1 MCPPVFRACKDPF
14 KGDHVRYAIRG
25 LLAALTVLML
35 SLALRADDEQTAY
48 EDIGRTAQA
57 QLTAESNS
65 QEAIN
70 RAVVAQTEKVYAKCE
85 DYLKRFPEGAHHA
98 EVRLVHA
105 EAMLLLASNMEA
117 HRALLDRVPATVAP
131 VLAAKTLPE
140 RTLRA
145 RLALLRYNLGKQGLA
160 KTPEEGKPFEADAIK
175 QAEAIVAESPTHAV
189 IPQVLGYL
197 SGAYEHAGRPAES
210 AAVRERLAKEFPE
223 TQPGQMAVR
232 EIKQRALK
240 GTTMALTFTSTTG
253 EDVNLKDYR
262 GKVVVIEF
270 WASWCPPCRAGMPFI
285 VRMAKD
291 LREKGLRMI
300 GISLDQDKAALDAY
314 MKEQGMTWPQ
324 YFDGKVF
331 KTAFADRFSLIG
343 VPTTY
348 LFDKSGVLREIGLRD
363 AALETAVK
371 KLLDEPK

>member
-1 MCPPVFRACKDPF
+1 M
-14 KGDHVRYAIRG
+14 RYGIRG
-25 LLAALTVLML
+25 LLTALTVLTM
-35 SLALRADDEQTAY
+35 SLVLRADDEQTAY
-48 EDIGRTAQA
+48 EDLGRTAQA
-57 QLTAESNS
+57 QITAESNTP
-65 QEAIN
+65 EAIN
-70 RAVVAQTEKVYAKCE
+70 RAVVAQTEKVHAKCE

-98 EVRLVHA
+98 EVRLAHA
-105 EAMLLLASNMEA
+105 EAMLLLATRVEA

-131 VLAAKTLPE
+131 VLEAKAAPE

-160 KTPEEGKPFEADAIK
+160 RTPEEGKPFETEAIK
-175 QAEAIVAESPTHAV
+175 QAEAVLAESPTHAV

-197 SGAYEHAGRPAES
+197 SGAYERAGRPAEGV
-210 AAVRERLAKEFPE
+210 AARARLAREFPE
-223 TQPGQMAVR
+223 TPPGQMAVR

-240 GTTMALTFTSTTG
+240 GTTMTLTFTSTTG
-253 EDVNLKDYR
+253 EEVDLKDYR
-262 GKVVVIEF
+262 GKVVVLEF
-270 WASWCPPCRAGMPFI
+270 WASWCPPCRESMPFI

-331 KTAFADRFSLIG
+331 QTAFADQFGLTG
-343 VPTTY
+343 VPTTF

-363 AALETAVK
+363 AALEAAVK
-371 KLLDEPK
+371 KLLDEPAPK